1 MICLKAEDFNI
12 IGFYSYSAKI
22 PDSCKIF
29 KVNQKDSEDRQ
40 SFRRLEKFIGDLQR
54 KAAKMSG
61 EAIMR
66 FEDNNIV
73 WKLEHKVTGKIIFVG
88 DSDWEYSIGFRV
100 KAENCK
106 MYNFLEN
113 AWTDTLDNNSFND

>member
-1 MICLKAEDFNI
+1 MIYLKAEDFNI
-12 IGFYSYSAKI
+12 IAFYSYSAKI

-40 SFRRLEKFIGDLQR
+40 SFRRLEKLIGVLQR

-100 KAENCK
+100 KVESCK
-106 MYNFLEN
+106 MYDFSEN
-113 AWTDTLDNNSFND
+113 AWTDTLDSDSFND

>member
-1 MICLKAEDFNI
+1 MIYLKAEDFNI
-12 IGFYSYSAKI
+12 IAFYSYSAKI

-100 KAENCK
+100 KVESCK
-106 MYNFLEN
+106 MYDFLEN
-113 AWTDTLDNNSFND
+113 AWTDTLDSGSFND

>member
-1 MICLKAEDFNI
+1 MIYLKAEDFNI
-12 IGFYSYSAKI
+12 IAFYSYSAKI

-54 KAAKMSG
+54 KASKISG
-61 EAIMR
+61 EGKMR
-66 FEDNNIV
+66 FEDNNVV
-73 WKLEHKVTGKIIFVG
+73 WKLEHKVTGKIIFFG

-100 KAENCK
+100 KVENCK
-106 MYNFLEN
+106 MYNFLEKV
-113 AWTDTLDNNSFND
+113 WTDFLDVN

>member
-1 MICLKAEDFNI
+1 MIYLKAEDFNI
-12 IGFYSYSAKI
+12 IAFYSYSAKI

-40 SFRRLEKFIGDLQR
+40 SFRRLEKFIGDLKR
-54 KAAKMSG
+54 KASKMSG

-100 KAENCK
+100 KAESCK
-106 MYNFLEN
+106 MYNFLEH
-113 AWTDTLDNNSFND
+113 AWTDALDSNSFND

>member
-1 MICLKAEDFNI
+1 MIYLKAEDFNI
-12 IGFYSYSAKI
+12 IAFYSYSAKI

-73 WKLEHKVTGKIIFVG
+73 WKLEHKVTGKIVFVG

-100 KAENCK
+100 KVESCK
-106 MYNFLEN
+106 MYDFSEN
-113 AWTDTLDNNSFND
+113 AWTDTLDSGSFND

>member
-1 MICLKAEDFNI
+1 MIYLKAEDFNI
-12 IGFYSYSAKI
+12 LGFYSYSSKI

-40 SFRRLEKFIGDLQR
+40 SFRRLEKFIGDLQCR
-54 KAAKMSG
+54 ASQMSG
-61 EAIMR
+61 EGRIR

-73 WKLEHKVTGKIIFVG
+73 WKLEHKETGKIIFFG
-88 DSDWEYSIGFRV
+88 DSDWEYSIGFRI

-106 MYNFLEN
+106 MYDFSEN
-113 AWTDTLDNNSFND
+113 RLTNTIQNTSFDN

>member
-1 MICLKAEDFNI
+1 MIYLKAEDFNI

-54 KAAKMSG
+54 RASQMSG
-61 EAIMR
+61 EGRMR
-66 FEDNNIV
+66 FEDNNVV
-73 WKLEHKVTGKIIFVG
+73 WKLEHKVTGKIIFFG

-100 KAENCK
+100 KVENCK
-106 MYNFLEN
+106 MYNFLEK
-113 AWTDTLDNNSFND
+113 AWTDFLDVNSFNS

>member
-1 MICLKAEDFNI
+1 MIYLQAEDFNI
-12 IGFYSYSAKI
+12 LGFYSYSSKI

-54 KAAKMSG
+54 RASKMSG
-61 EAIMR
+61 EGKMR
-66 FEDNNIV
+66 FEDNNVV
-73 WKLEHKVTGKIIFVG
+73 WELKHKVTGKTIFFG

>member
-1 MICLKAEDFNI
+1 MIYLKAEDFNI
-12 IGFYSYSAKI
+12 IAFYSYSAKI

-54 KAAKMSG
+54 KASKISG
-61 EAIMR
+61 EGKMR
-66 FEDNNIV
+66 FEDNNVV
-73 WKLEHKVTGKIIFVG
+73 WKLEHKVTGKIIFFG

-100 KAENCK
+100 KIENCK
-106 MYNFLEN
+106 MYNFLEK
-113 AWTDTLDNNSFND
+113 AWTDFLDVNSFNS

>member
-29 KVNQKDSEDRQ
+29 KVNQKDSEDKQ

-54 KAAKMSG
+54 RASKMSG

-73 WKLEHKVTGKIIFVG
+73 WKLKHKVTGNIIFFG

-100 KAENCK
+100 KAESCK
-106 MYNFLEN
+106 MYDFSEN
-113 AWTDTLDNNSFND
+113 AWTDTLDINSFNG